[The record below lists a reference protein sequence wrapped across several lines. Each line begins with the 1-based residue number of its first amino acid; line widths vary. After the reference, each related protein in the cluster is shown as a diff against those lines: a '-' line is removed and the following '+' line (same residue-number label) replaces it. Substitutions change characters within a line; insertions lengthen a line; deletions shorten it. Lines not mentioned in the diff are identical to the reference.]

1 MLIDNASVYASSSVF
16 NVIIVILVDHV
27 HFHHDGYEL
36 VALWLTKRFDVTTNA
51 TADRC

>member
-1 MLIDNASVYASSSVF
+1 MLIDNAFTYALWSAS

-36 VALWLTKRFDVTTNA
+36 VTLWLTKRFDVA
-51 TADRC
+51 TAD